1 MNLDDV
7 LERGLAAAADDYD
20 VPAGGIDRVRE
31 QLAPSPAKSTD
42 DGAPRR
48 APWHWRPS
56 GHAWLGI
63 AAALII
69 VLIAV
74 PIAIGGNGGGS
85 GEEGG
90 GSAVATSAKAPSGEL
105 ANGAHRSSL
114 SQLDA
119 GASQAAV
126 GQGAAPDTAPLA
138 VPSPIPP
145 ERGEAFSSAGSAG
158 TVAGG
163 ETSGTVNAPQRGLDP
178 IPVTTSRVEKTGE
191 LDLQVPKG
199 QVSATLSK
207 LSDIATFV
215 RGYVSDSSTQESGA
229 APSGEVTLRVPVNRF
244 EQAVHDA
251 RTITGTKVLSLQT
264 SGVDVTSKYVDLQAR
279 IKALKATR
287 STFLTILSKAT
298 TIGEILSVQQRVDD
312 VQTQIEQ
319 LQGQLRVLA
328 STTSMSTLTVTVDQK
343 LAAIAPRK
351 QHHDNGFVKAVKLSV
366 SRFVRGIEAIV
377 GIIGPIVLVLLIVVL
392 GWLAA
397 RFGYR
402 ATRRHLV

>member
-7 LERGLAAAADDYD
+7 LERGLAAAAEDYD
-20 VPAGGIDRVRE
+20 VPAGGIDRVRD
-31 QLAPSPAKSTD
+31 QLAPSPAPSTD
-42 DGAPRR
+42 DGARR
-48 APWHWRPS
+48 RGPWHWRPS

-85 GEEGG
+85 GDEGG

-105 ANGAHRSSL
+105 ANGAHRNSL
-114 SQLDA
+114 AQLDA
-119 GASQAAV
+119 GTKHASV
-126 GQGAAPDTAPLA
+126 GQTDGPDAAALALPTPAPMRNGQ
-138 VPSPIPP
+138 VQSY
-145 ERGEAFSSAGSAG
+145 SS
-158 TVAGG
+158 VAGG
-163 ETSGTVNAPQRGLDP
+163 TSGSVNAPQRGLDP

-215 RGYVSDSSTQESGA
+215 RGYVSESSTQESGS